1 MLCPIEKV
9 APLAHVAH
17 VAHLRVELVCSYVR
31 IYDLNIYIYISYI
44 RTPIILILVLV

>member
-31 IYDLNIYIYISYI
+31 IYDLNIYISYI